1 MGAQFT
7 TVYLLLATALLE
19 QVLLSHILYPP
30 MKNRVK
36 QNLYV
41 LGGTRLTESN
51 GTGNCWYTG
60 GSAFA
65 LLESYLLAGLQ
76 YNILTH

>member
-7 TVYLLLATALLE
+7 TVYLLATALLK

-30 MKNRVK
+30 VKNRVK

-41 LGGTRLTESN
+41 LGRTCSTKDNS
-51 GTGNCWYTG
+51 TGNCWYTG

-65 LLESYLLAGLQ
+65 LLESYLLVGLQ
-76 YNILTH
+76 YSI